1 MSEVREKE
9 YNGKPLIGIFR
20 NVDDVFGFQ
29 FGVKKAELVLKHID
43 EIKAFVEKHTKTA
56 TPTEQ

>member
-9 YNGKPLIGIFR
+9 YNGKPLIGIYR
-20 NVDDVFGFQ
+20 NADDVFGFQ

-43 EIKAFVEKHTKTA
+43 EIRTFVEKHTQTTTA
-56 TPTEQ
+56 TK